1 MVNGTVA
8 FIGVCVICVVGL
20 AWNACL
26 NSVRRQL
33 MHRQAVRR
41 HILIINPSNKEVL

>member
-1 MVNGTVA
+1 MVNGAAACV
-8 FIGVCVICVVGL
+8 GVCIICIVGL
-20 AWNACL
+20 VWNACL

-41 HILIINPSNKEVL
+41 HILIINPSTKEVL